1 MNAQDGP
8 TLGSIT
14 VLQQCVV
21 CVGEREREG
30 GKEGG
35 REREREQGGSRI
47 SQGDTAE
54 FLVSL
59 FID

>member
-8 TLGSIT
+8 MLGSIT
-14 VLQQCVV
+14 VLQQCIV

-30 GKEGG
+30 RREG
-35 REREREQGGSRI
+35 EREREQGGSRI